1 MRQKSYWLSLLAL
14 ILILCACIQPAWA
27 YFTDSTQAAGS
38 VKLYTRSEIEITE
51 EVKDLVKTV
60 TITNTE
66 GAPVWVR
73 AIAYIGSDFDLEV
86 SGWGDPVGSDSWV
99 YYGEPIAEGEAT
111 TGLSVAV
118 TKIPSSN
125 DYSMKSFNV
134 GVQFESIP
142 VEYDAKGDPIPPV
155 PADWE
160 NNTLDGVT
168 IKP

>member
-1 MRQKSYWLSLLAL
+1 MRRKSYWLSLLAL
-14 ILILCACIQPAWA
+14 VLILTLSVQPALA

-38 VKLYTRSEIEITE
+38 VELYFGSKTEITE

-73 AIAYIGSDFDLEV
+73 AVAYVGSAFELEV
-86 SGWGDPVGSDSWV
+86 SGWGSPAGSDTWV
-99 YYGEPIAEGEAT
+99 YYGVPIAAGEAT
-111 TGLSVAV
+111 TGLKVAV
-118 TKIPSSN
+118 TKIPSSS

-142 VEYDAKGDPIPPV
+142 VEYYANGDPITPT
-155 PADWE
+155 ADDWA
-160 NNTLDGVT
+160 NKTLDVVK
-168 IKP
+168 INP